1 MNAVISKQEF
11 LQAYKFLRSMV
22 PDLEDV
28 LQIELREVM
37 DDFVA
42 DLVKFNQ
49 KIGPEPSYV
58 DYAEAID
65 AILGDEGYP
74 PLFAEFC

>member
-11 LQAYKFLRSMV
+11 LQAFKFLKSMV

-37 DDFVA
+37 DDFVT
-42 DLVKFNQ
+42 DLIQFN
-49 KIGPEPSYV
+49 KNLGPEPSYV

>member
-11 LQAYKFLRSMV
+11 LQAFKFLKSMV

-42 DLVKFNQ
+42 DLIQFN
-49 KIGPEPSYV
+49 KNLGPEPSYV

-65 AILGDEGYP
+65 AMLGDEGYP